1 MSEQP
6 SLSPRDA
13 LRFIL
18 IRYDYDA
25 GMAPGVWAVVLKLQE
40 HLSWVQHINR
50 AREKDRARATAIA
63 RNTQPLDSRTQP
75 QGCPASILRK

>member
-13 LRFIL
+13 LQFIL
-18 IRYDYDA
+18 MRYDSDA

-40 HLSWVQHINR
+40 HLSWLQHINR
-50 AREKDRARATAIA
+50 ARERDHARVHLDRSVER
-63 RNTQPLDSRTQP
+63 PLISREV
-75 QGCPASILRK
+75 K